1 MLEDHNQRLTVAL
14 KHAKGFIGAFET
26 REEAYA
32 AQAIIS
38 DLTLSKMNG
47 ALHAKEVK
55 KSTKPDKQMLPN
67 LGYGRLWSTQAI
79 LDFQT
84 AKKKAETDDL
94 AEKKKRKDKRAAQ
107 KAGKEAIEKEWQE
120 IKAKHEEEVKEWGI
134 KCQNLREKGTKGKDL
149 PKKPTHIIKKDL
161 AALCQPPEPEEP
173 EEEDGNGDGSD

>member
-1 MLEDHNQRLTVAL
+1 MQRVLLEYLRH
-14 KHAKGFIGAFET
+14 ET

-32 AQAIIS
+32 GQTIIS
-38 DLTLSKMNG
+38 DLTLSKING
-47 ALHAKEVK
+47 TLHAKEMK

-79 LDFQT
+79 LDFQIM
-84 AKKKAETDDL
+84 KKVENDDL

-134 KCQNLREKGTKGKDL
+134 KCQNLQEKDTKGKDL
-149 PKKPTHIIKKDL
+149 PK
-161 AALCQPPEPEEP
+161 
-173 EEEDGNGDGSD
+173 N